1 MEGNIKVTK
10 DVNETEV
17 NASVYEEGNLKIE
30 KLTHNEVVFVIVG
43 CGIGSGA
50 LGTAYGA
57 RLGGFPIIAFWLIVS
72 GILTLASMYYVA
84 ESTLRTRTMMQLP
97 GLAEKYVGPIGRILV
112 FLAVVI
118 NSLSCLIAYVNG
130 SGDTIAALTGI
141 PRIVSI
147 LIFVLPAALVTYKGL
162 KAVGKITTHMT
173 VIMIGTIVVLTVASI
188 LSKDAHWVR
197 LGRQNWTY
205 AIPMFN
211 IAAFSYI
218 GQYLVPDLARGSAH
232 NPKQLAPAMLKG
244 QIIVMILLI
253 MVPLG
258 TFLVADPQDFAQVAT
273 ITWGQA
279 IGQWAFFTA
288 NLFALLGM
296 FTSFLPITQTLIS
309 NVVDFFK
316 FDSDVNPKVRI
327 PIMLVGIGVPFF
339 LGATKMVTFIDALY
353 FSGTFAAAIMA
364 ILPVF
369 MINSAR
375 KNGEIEPV
383 WNCGK
388 WASLPV
394 QAIILIMYGGTA
406 LYAILGALG
415 FLPAGW

>member
-1 MEGNIKVTK
+1 MGENINKTS
-10 DVNETEV
+10 
-17 NASVYEEGNLKIE
+17 AAPSSVYEEGNLKIE
-30 KLTHNEVVFVIVG
+30 KLTANQVIFIIVG

-84 ESTLRTRTMMQLP
+84 ESTLRTRRMMQLP

-118 NSLSCLIAYVNG
+118 NSFSCLIAYVNG
-130 SGDTIAALTGI
+130 SGDTIAALTGL

-147 LIFVLPAALVTYKGL
+147 LIFVLPAAFVTYKGL
-162 KAVGKITTHMT
+162 AAVGKITTHMT
-173 VIMIGTIVVLTVASI
+173 ILMIGTIIVLTVGSI
-188 LSKDAHWVR
+188 FAKDADWSR
-197 LGRQNWTY
+197 LARQDWTY

-244 QIIVMILLI
+244 QIIVMVLLI
-253 MVPLG
+253 MIPLG

-273 ITWGQA
+273 ITWGRA

-288 NLFALLGM
+288 NIFALLGM

-309 NVVDFFK
+309 NIVDFFN
-316 FDSDVNPKVRI
+316 FRSDSDPKIRI
-327 PIMLVGIGVPFF
+327 PIMAVGIGIPFI
-339 LGATKMVTFIDALY
+339 LGATGMVTFIDAIY

-364 ILPVF
+364 ILPIF

-388 WASLPV
+388 WASKPI
-394 QAIILIMYGGTA
+394 QALMIIMYGGSA
-406 LYAILGALG
+406 LYAIIGAFG

>member
-188 LSKDAHWVR
+188 LSKDADWVR

-218 GQYLVPDLARGSAH
+218 GQYLVPDLARVQ
-232 NPKQLAPAMLKG
+232 P
-244 QIIVMILLI
+244 IIR
-253 MVPLG
+253 
-258 TFLVADPQDFAQVAT
+258 
-273 ITWGQA
+273 
-279 IGQWAFFTA
+279 
-288 NLFALLGM
+288 
-296 FTSFLPITQTLIS
+296 SS
-309 NVVDFFK
+309 
-316 FDSDVNPKVRI
+316 
-327 PIMLVGIGVPFF
+327 
-339 LGATKMVTFIDALY
+339 
-353 FSGTFAAAIMA
+353 
-364 ILPVF
+364 
-369 MINSAR
+369 
-375 KNGEIEPV
+375 
-383 WNCGK
+383 
-388 WASLPV
+388 
-394 QAIILIMYGGTA
+394 
-406 LYAILGALG
+406 
-415 FLPAGW
+415 